1 MALIMMS
8 RRNLGRHIE
17 DLYQNNVAEIKSQLE
32 NIYYVYTTGDVW
44 SAKKSFLGVTCHWIN
59 PDSVKKLP

>member
-32 NIYYVYTTGDVW
+32 NIYYVYTTGDV
-44 SAKKSFLGVTCHWIN
+44 
-59 PDSVKKLP
+59 